1 MKDDIFFEDALSDE
15 WSKDF
20 DIAEVEFSNKPF
32 FYILIFISFFILI
45 FFIRI
50 IFLNFFSDNE
60 FISRAEINSGK
71 KELILPPR
79 GIIYDRNGKI
89 LAENKLSYEAL
100 LDINEFIKNDNLKD
114 ITLKNIKSILG
125 IDETDVLNLINEKM
139 SLNLTSPIVL
149 KSNLS
154 SDELIK
160 LNTLNLKTIKIQNN
174 YLRFYPDGEIF
185 SSVIGYVGLPSK
197 EDLEYRPYL
206 TNQIFTGKAGIE
218 FQYDKDLVGSPGI
231 ILNKRD
237 ALGKILLSQKI
248 QDPQPGKNLTLT
260 IDAEFQK
267 FIFNK
272 TKEHLELLGRKAGG
286 VIVINPQNGEVL
298 SMISFPTYDN
308 NIFVNY
314 NKDQILKILN
324 NKDLPLFNRI
334 ISGKY
339 APGSTIKPLVGIAAL
354 AENII
359 SPTKTIFSPGYLDV
373 PNPYNPDQPNR
384 FLDWRYQ
391 GNVNLYSAI
400 AQSSNVYFY
409 EVGGGFGDIRG
420 LGIYKL
426 IEWWKKFGLGSKTQ
440 IDLPGETDGFLPT
453 PEWHKKTFKK
463 PWLLGNTYNVSIGQ
477 GDLGISPIQL
487 INYIGA
493 IANDG
498 KLLRPHLL
506 KNDQIQILNDLSYLK
521 NEINEVKKGMVQTV
535 TSPLGSAYLLVDL
548 PISIAGKT
556 GTAQIQQNKAENAFF
571 VGFAPVENPQIAV
584 LVFVENAKQGSLNAL
599 PIAKEIFR
607 WFYENRI
614 KK

>member
-100 LDINEFIKNDNLKD
+100 LDINEFIKNDHLKD

-125 IDETDVLNLINEKM
+125 INETDVLNLINEKM